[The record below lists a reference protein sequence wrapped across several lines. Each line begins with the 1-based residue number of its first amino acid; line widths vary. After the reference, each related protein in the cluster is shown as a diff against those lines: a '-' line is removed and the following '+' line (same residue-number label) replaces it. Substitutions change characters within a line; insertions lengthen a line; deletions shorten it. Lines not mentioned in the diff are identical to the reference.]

1 MNNSD
6 PAVTPVAATVTRP
19 ERVFPTLTAG
29 QVARMAAHGRRRTTT
44 RGEVLVEMGDAAVP
58 VFVVVTGQLQALRP
72 TDRTETLIVNY
83 HPGQFSG
90 EANMI
95 SGRHALGRL
104 RVSEAG
110 EVIQLDRD

>member
-1 MNNSD
+1 M
-6 PAVTPVAATVTRP
+6 
-19 ERVFPTLTAG
+19 
-29 QVARMAAHGRRRTTT
+29 
-44 RGEVLVEMGDAAVP
+44 
-58 VFVVVTGQLQALRP
+58 
-72 TDRTETLIVNY
+72 NY

-110 EVIQLDRD
+110 EVIQLDREQLLALIQTDAELSEILMRAFILRRLELIAHDLGDVIALNTEVKRGDLEDNVFLAPLD